1 MEDFELDYKRIED
14 KLDKLEQEKLK
25 NMETGEEKELT
36 IEEIVKI
43 KF

>member
-25 NMETGEEKELT
+25 NMEIDTEH
-36 IEEIVKI
+36 
-43 KF
+43 